1 MLEKHIE
8 KKVCDHAKKRGCLV
22 FKFTSPNNRSVPDR
36 LISAPG
42 GKVGFLELK
51 RPGNKPTPL
60 QADTLRKLKEQG
72 CFAAWVDSVEEGCG
86 FVDSLTEK
94 KP

>member
-8 KKVCDHAKKRGCLV
+8 KKVCDYAKQQGCLV

-36 LISAPG
+36 IIIAPG

-72 CFAAWVDSVEEGCG
+72 CHAGWTDSVEGG
-86 FVDSLTEK
+86 KQFVDTLIERTI
-94 KP
+94 